1 MLNRLSIVNGYLSF
15 SKALPYATARVKVA
29 NIGGGCAFCAT
40 FLQGRTVWQINA
52 KMGMRRNN
60 LRLYAVHKKK
70 EFQHPVTRKRMKTA
84 SQKLLHEH
92 NAILVALE
100 VIEKMCLHAQNN
112 KSVDP
117 EDINEMVDFLTVF
130 VNNCHHCKEEK
141 HLFPALEEVGVKNQ
155 NGPIGMILGEHQ
167 KERLFIR
174 QMQDAIRDGEIRRE
188 EFVEAAS
195 AYISLLRTHIV
206 KENMV
211 LFQIS
216 DIKFTEETQKR
227 LLLEFESIEREVI
240 GEGRKQEII
249 ASIKAFKKKYA

>member
-1 MLNRLSIVNGYLSF
+1 
-15 SKALPYATARVKVA
+15 
-29 NIGGGCAFCAT
+29 
-40 FLQGRTVWQINA
+40 
-52 KMGMRRNN
+52 
-60 LRLYAVHKKK
+60 
-70 EFQHPVTRKRMKTA
+70 
-84 SQKLLHEH
+84 
-92 NAILVALE
+92 
-100 VIEKMCLHAQNN
+100 
-112 KSVDP
+112 
-117 EDINEMVDFLTVF
+117 
-130 VNNCHHCKEEK
+130 
-141 HLFPALEEVGVKNQ
+141 
-155 NGPIGMILGEHQ
+155 MILGEHQ